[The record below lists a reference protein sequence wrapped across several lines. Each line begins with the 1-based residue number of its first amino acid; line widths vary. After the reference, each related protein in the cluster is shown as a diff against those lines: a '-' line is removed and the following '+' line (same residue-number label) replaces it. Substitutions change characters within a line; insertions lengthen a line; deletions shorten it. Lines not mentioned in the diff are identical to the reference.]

1 MSLLGPASPRQ
12 LSLGIALVRI
22 ITGCIFFAHG
32 YMKLFVW
39 GLAGTTGA
47 FTQMGV
53 PMPSITAPLIAIL
66 EVGGGI
72 ALIIGLLTR
81 LVALGFVID
90 MLGAIFLVRL
100 KGGFFAPNGAE
111 FEILLCVASVA
122 LMIAGAGTLSIDEAI
137 ATRRSAAV
145 GDPYARA
152 P

>member
-12 LSLGIALVRI
+12 VSIGIAVVRI
-22 ITGCIFFAHG
+22 VTGIIFFAHG

-53 PMPSITAPLIAIL
+53 PVPGITAPLIAIL

-81 LVALGFVID
+81 VVALGFVID

-100 KGGFFAPNGAE
+100 KGGFFAPDGAE
-111 FEILLCVASVA
+111 FEILLCAASVA
-122 LMIAGAGTLSIDEAI
+122 LVIAGAGALSIDDAI
-137 ATRRSAAV
+137 ARRRSGAV
-145 GDPYARA
+145 GDSYARA
-152 P
+152 